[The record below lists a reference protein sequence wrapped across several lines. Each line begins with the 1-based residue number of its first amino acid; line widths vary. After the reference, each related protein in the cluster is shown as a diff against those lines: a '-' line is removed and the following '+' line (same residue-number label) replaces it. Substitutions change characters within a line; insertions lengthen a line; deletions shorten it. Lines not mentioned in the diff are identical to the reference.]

1 MRPEPL
7 ALLLGCAL
15 LAGACSRLER
25 LSVVRPSAERGDYT
39 RVAPVYEVSDK
50 ARGKTP
56 ATAAMHLALAS
67 ELYGQGAMAEAQAEA
82 ERGLKA
88 DPASADLHTVRAAI
102 AAARGDQATA
112 GRHYQRAQALSP
124 GAGAYANN
132 YGTWLCANGR
142 AAGSLAWFEAALAD
156 PRYPTPV
163 AALANIAEC
172 AGRAGEPQ
180 RAEAAW
186 RRVLALEPAHPAALG
201 ALARA
206 AFQRGAYLDARAFVQ
221 RRLAV
226 GHADAETLRLAS
238 QIELKLGDTAASSRY
253 LHQMQAASP
262 AHPLHPD
269 RHDREH

>member
-1 MRPEPL
+1 MRRDAL
-7 ALLLGCAL
+7 ALLVACAL

-67 ELYGQGAMAEAQAEA
+67 ELYARGALAEAQAEA

-88 DPASADLHTVRAAI
+88 DPASPDLHTLLAAL
-102 AAARGDQATA
+102 AAARGDQASA
-112 GRHYQRAQALSP
+112 GRHYQRAQALAP
-124 GAGAYANN
+124 GNGAYANN
-132 YGTWLCANGR
+132 YGAWLCANGR
-142 AAGSLAWFEAALAD
+142 AAESLAWFQVALAD

-163 AALANIAEC
+163 AALANTAEC
-172 AGRAGEPQ
+172 AGRAGDPQ
-180 RAEAAW
+180 REEAAW
-186 RRVLALEPAHPAALG
+186 RQVLALEPAHHAALG

-206 AFQRGAYLDARAFVQ
+206 AFRRGDYLAARAFMQ
-221 RRLAV
+221 RRLAA
-226 GHADAETLRLAS
+226 GDADPETLLLAS

-253 LHQMQAASP
+253 LHRMQTAAPGEPP
-262 AHPLHPD
+262 ASRPP
-269 RHDREH
+269 